1 VLPLLLG
8 LAVLLVSSILLRLP
22 HFRCLLVPLLLPG
35 PIVLQVLARAV
46 VVVVVEYLLADAGVA
61 ALLRRFARVALRVR
75 LVPSDVVLLAVA
87 SVVAVVVAVVP
98 CQLSTAAALVV
109 ATIMLLVVDTKAFRM
124 HVFRPEPA
132 EPDSTQ
138 NLPALVDVEARI
150 SAVLVALDRRCAGR
164 LLLVAVLVAPIA
176 VAALVAVAV
185 ALVGVQ
191 AARLVALVFL
201 RQLAQVLWR
210 QRGRRRDDR
219 AIGVFRRRVHDCLG
233 DLVVCW
239 VHFLPVPR
247 HFGAVCPLQ

>member
-1 VLPLLLG
+1 MSFHQLVSQELPVFLVLV
-8 LAVLLVSSILLRLP
+8 ALLVSSILLLLLP
-22 HFRCLLVPLLLPG
+22 HFRCLLIPLLLLG
-35 PIVLQVLARAV
+35 PLVLQLLVPARA

-87 SVVAVVVAVVP
+87 SAVASVAAVVP

-109 ATIMLLVVDTKAFRM
+109 ATIMLLVVDTKAFLM

-150 SAVLVALDRRCAGR
+150 SAVLVALNRRCAGR

-201 RQLAQVLWR
+201 LLRQSAPVLRQVL
-210 QRGRRRDDR
+210 
-219 AIGVFRRRVHDCLG
+219 
-233 DLVVCW
+233 
-239 VHFLPVPR
+239 
-247 HFGAVCPLQ
+247 

>member
-1 VLPLLLG
+1 
-8 LAVLLVSSILLRLP
+8 
-22 HFRCLLVPLLLPG
+22 
-35 PIVLQVLARAV
+35 
-46 VVVVVEYLLADAGVA
+46 
-61 ALLRRFARVALRVR
+61 
-75 LVPSDVVLLAVA
+75 
-87 SVVAVVVAVVP
+87 VP

-150 SAVLVALDRRCAGR
+150 SAVLVALNRRCAGR

-201 RQLAQVLWR
+201 LLRQSAPVLRQVLQR

-219 AIGVFRRRVHDCLG
+219 VKGFFRRRVHDYLG

-239 VHFLPVPR
+239 AHLLPVLR
-247 HFGAVCPLQ
+247 DFGAVCPLQ